1 MQRTINYCDKC
12 GAETDKVA
20 EIQINLNE
28 YVKIDLMAQSQA
40 HWQNTSQGTKWIKAD
55 LCPQCAAEIAGL
67 FFDEPD
73 TVTVNE

>member
-1 MQRTINYCDKC
+1 MQKITNYCDKC
-12 GAETDKVA
+12 GAKTNKIA
-20 EIQINLNE
+20 QLRINLNE
-28 YVKIDLMAQSQA
+28 YVTIPPMVQSSA
-40 HWQNTSQGTKWIKAD
+40 EWESSCNGVRWLEAD

>member
-1 MQRTINYCDKC
+1 MQKITNYCDKC
-12 GAETDKVA
+12 GAETNKIVQLRLDLKG
-20 EIQINLNE
+20 
-28 YVKIDLMAQSQA
+28 YVTIPPMAQSTA
-40 HWQNTSQGTKWIKAD
+40 EWECSCNGAIWFHAD